1 MRFEN
6 SEEVYKFMNNP
17 NDAWS
22 QPMVEN
28 YIDEVGL
35 ALDEEFDVEELNEWL
50 EKELTSLQEG
60 FEKYLDNGQI
70 NPIWDNSKH
79 GYFTPVCNKTS

>member
-60 FEKYLDNGQI
+60 FENYLD
-70 NPIWDNSKH
+70 H
-79 GYFTPVCNKTS
+79 E

>member
-1 MRFEN
+1 
-6 SEEVYKFMNNP
+6 MNNP

-60 FEKYLDNGQI
+60 FEKYLDNE
-70 NPIWDNSKH
+70 
-79 GYFTPVCNKTS
+79 

>member
-17 NDAWS
+17 NDAWAP
-22 QPMVEN
+22 PMVEN

-35 ALDEEFDVEELNEWL
+35 ALDEEFDVEELNEWV

-60 FEKYLDNGQI
+60 FEKYLDNE
-70 NPIWDNSKH
+70 
-79 GYFTPVCNKTS
+79 